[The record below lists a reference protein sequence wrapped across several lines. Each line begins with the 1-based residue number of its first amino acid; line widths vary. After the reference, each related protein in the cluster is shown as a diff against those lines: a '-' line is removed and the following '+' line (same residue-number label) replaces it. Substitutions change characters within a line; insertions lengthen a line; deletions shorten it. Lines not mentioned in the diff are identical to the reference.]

1 MRVTAAHLLF
11 MLRPLGLVPR
21 LKAFR
26 MPLSSSVGCRGP
38 AWSRA
43 LMAGGS
49 SRFSA
54 ASVAG
59 RPRQNVTS
67 SGSPATEA
75 ITAILAAVLHAR
87 MPFETQKQPV
97 FKIGSAAPA
106 HSGAKVNIPCCS
118 FALLQLL
125 RKPICT

>member
-1 MRVTAAHLLF
+1 MQVTAAHLLF

-21 LKAFR
+21 LKALR

-59 RPRQNVTS
+59 RPRQNATS

-75 ITAILAAVLHAR
+75 ITAILAAVLHVR
-87 MPFETQKQPV
+87 MLFLNFRSSQCSRLAQQHEHIQELKST
-97 FKIGSAAPA
+97 SLAAP
-106 HSGAKVNIPCCS
+106 
-118 FALLQLL
+118 LQS
-125 RKPICT
+125 